1 MPTYRLEATL
11 SEDGKLTLNNLPFQA
26 GQAVEVIVLPRLA
39 GRTLE
44 NRYPLR
50 GTPISYLEPTEPVA
64 DTDWEAS
71 R

>member
-26 GQAVEVIVLPRLA
+26 GQAVEVIVLPRSP
-39 GRTLE
+39 GRTPE

-64 DTDWEAS
+64 DTDWGAS